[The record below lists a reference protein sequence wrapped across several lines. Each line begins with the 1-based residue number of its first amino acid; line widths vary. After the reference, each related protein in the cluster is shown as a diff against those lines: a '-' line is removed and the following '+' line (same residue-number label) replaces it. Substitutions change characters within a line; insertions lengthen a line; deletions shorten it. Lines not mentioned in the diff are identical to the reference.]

1 MSEKFKSRFNDPVYS
16 STYDNGGWSDRD
28 KLPTGDPIGDVDE
41 PKTDLKDALRY
52 MIAHQNG
59 SAYDLRMEENDW
71 VDGYN
76 KWKADQKKYEE
87 TMKPHLKKP
96 EGKIF
101 GMSKST
107 ILEFAATVEGFHK
120 PKCDCGIKAVY
131 GDIPAHNHKDYCD
144 LFKAINGNI

>member
-1 MSEKFKSRFNDPVYS
+1 MEIKF
-16 STYDNGGWSDRD
+16 DNNKKIVIKDGWSKRD
-28 KLPTGDPIGDVDE
+28 ALPTKDPIGDVDDPVDE
-41 PKTDLKDALRY
+41 
-52 MIAHQNG
+52 
-59 SAYDLRMEENDW
+59 W

-107 ILEFAATVEGFHK
+107 ILEFAATVEGFEK
-120 PKCDCGIKAVY
+120 PKCTCGVHAVH
-131 GDIPAHNHKDYCD
+131 GKVPAHAHASYCD
-144 LFKAINGNI
+144 LKKSI